1 MRLILRVPLAAD
13 IAPPGPAHL
22 RGGHRLLPID
32 WPAGPQTVKAKHR
45 ANKPNQSTQA

>member
-1 MRLILRVPLAAD
+1 MRLILREPLAAD

-22 RGGHRLLPID
+22 RGGHSLLPID

-45 ANKPNQSTQA
+45 TNKPNQSTQA